1 MGIYLKILK
10 FVHEGGVIGAYPGSA
25 DHFAKTPTEIFMVV
39 SNFFQ
44 QKMAKIG
51 QNGQNDQK

>member
-10 FVHEGGVIGAYPGSA
+10 FVHEGEVIGAYPRSVRL
-25 DHFAKTPTEIFMVV
+25 FAKTSTEIFMPV
-39 SNFFQ
+39 SNYFPP
-44 QKMAKIG
+44 KMAKIG